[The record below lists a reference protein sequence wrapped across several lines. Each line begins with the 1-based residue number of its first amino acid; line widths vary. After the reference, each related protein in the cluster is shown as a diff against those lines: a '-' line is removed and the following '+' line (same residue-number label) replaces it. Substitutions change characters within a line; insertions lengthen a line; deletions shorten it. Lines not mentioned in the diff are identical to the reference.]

1 MVKKIPTKVTPI
13 WQIGIVFPDGKKIIK
28 ARCSL
33 NELFETYFLNLNNL
47 VTPDMTP
54 EDILNKYSE
63 IYKNKNIKVGIN
75 YIDSWGHKWTGK
87 IAWPKESKFIEYL
100 NNKLND

>member
-33 NELFETYFLNLNNL
+33 NELFETYFLNLNSL

-63 IYKNKNIKVGIN
+63 TYKNKNIKVGIN

>member
-63 IYKNKNIKVGIN
+63 TYKNKNIKVGIN